1 MSNAQPVD
9 TFVGYL
15 AKNASILRKKA
26 GYENK
31 SEDFRAAAVLYGIVA
46 TKLESK
52 IRHFRTLNAG
62 SKARA
67 TEIGE
72 WKDFFAEISK
82 DIKGALLEACEAP
95 LQKEIKQWMK
105 SKAIEP
111 NTIDQ
116 PVFPPRELTL
126 HERFEATFLVK
137 LDRAGARKEKRK
149 ARLSDS
155 ESGEEVVEEEEDRLE
170 NV

>member
-1 MSNAQPVD
+1 MCNTYILIAYA
-9 TFVGYL
+9 GYL

-26 GYENK
+26 GFQNK
-31 SEDFRAAAVLYGIVA
+31 AEDFRAAAVIYGIVA

-52 IRHFRTLNAG
+52 IRHFRTLKEG

-82 DIKGALLEACEAP
+82 DIRGAQLEACEAP
-95 LQKEIKQWMK
+95 LQKEIKEWMK

-111 NTIDQ
+111 DRINQ
-116 PVFPPRELTL
+116 PSIPPRELTQR
-126 HERFEATFLVK
+126 ETNEATFLAK
-137 LDRAGARKEKRK
+137 LDRASARKEKRK

-155 ESGEEVVEEEEDRLE
+155 ESGDEEDPVE